1 MMRAV
6 LSLGLLGAVMAAD
19 ACEVEQQLSTSK
31 CDAEKFGCNA
41 NGTMW
46 VAGGC
51 RGVFTCGSVKHVR
64 CDPCDPAKDCKV
76 PSSTHM
82 CKCVPGPPP
91 PPMAEGVKY
100 LLLDDRNIIE
110 GFSTAEIVL
119 GKVEKVKGG
128 AGMGSMIHDGDPE
141 RPYEMRFD
149 NMQPNVWYDPIP
161 YPGRKKWRAW
171 YSAFT
176 SCSKPLHTVP
186 FCNNQ
191 PQTCGTPNPAG
202 GKRTAGLLYAESDDG
217 FNWTK
222 PDLNMAE
229 FPAKSGNMKNNLL
242 ENDGMTTGIYL
253 DETAPKAERYKIST
267 GSNGKGGI
275 AVSPDGITGWL
286 NATKD
291 LEEDTHARW
300 DTPKNIVWD
309 PVQKQWIMY
318 LRAKPTEG
326 STAGPLRIQ
335 SYSHSLTEEFMGDW
349 SPATPTGL
357 NTSVDYQPDGLV
369 VWPYEGIYIGIGN
382 VFNTAQRV
390 AANGA
395 VIGQVNMVLGWS
407 ADGRRWKW
415 IKPNDSIIPLGEV
428 RTREQERT
436 RLLLQFS
443 LSCVFRCFVVF

>member
-149 NMQPNVWYDPIP
+149 NMQPNVWYDPVEQ
-161 YPGRKKWRAW
+161 PGRKKWRAW

-176 SCSKPLHTVP
+176 SCGTPKNETP

-191 PQTCGTPNPAG
+191 P
-202 GKRTAGLLYAESDDG
+202 
-217 FNWTK
+217 
-222 PDLNMAE
+222 
-229 FPAKSGNMKNNLL
+229 
-242 ENDGMTTGIYL
+242 
-253 DETAPKAERYKIST
+253 
-267 GSNGKGGI
+267 
-275 AVSPDGITGWL
+275 
-286 NATKD
+286 
-291 LEEDTHARW
+291 
-300 DTPKNIVWD
+300 
-309 PVQKQWIMY
+309 
-318 LRAKPTEG
+318 
-326 STAGPLRIQ
+326 
-335 SYSHSLTEEFMGDW
+335 
-349 SPATPTGL
+349 
-357 NTSVDYQPDGLV
+357 
-369 VWPYEGIYIGIGN
+369 
-382 VFNTAQRV
+382 
-390 AANGA
+390 
-395 VIGQVNMVLGWS
+395 
-407 ADGRRWKW
+407 
-415 IKPNDSIIPLGEV
+415 
-428 RTREQERT
+428 
-436 RLLLQFS
+436 
-443 LSCVFRCFVVF
+443 